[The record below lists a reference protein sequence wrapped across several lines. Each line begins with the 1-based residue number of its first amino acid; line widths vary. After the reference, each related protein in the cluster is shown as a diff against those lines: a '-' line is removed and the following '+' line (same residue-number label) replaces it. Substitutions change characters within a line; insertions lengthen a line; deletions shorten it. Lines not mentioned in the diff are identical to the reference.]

1 MRHTNIT
8 IEERFLLLVFM
19 EDIFQ
24 MMKSEKFMKT
34 HNLFNQKQL
43 QDETTVLFSNLE
55 TTTPYKIYDD
65 SDNGIIL
72 LMGVLI

>member
-1 MRHTNIT
+1 
-8 IEERFLLLVFM
+8 M

-24 MMKSEKFMKT
+24 MMKSEKFMIT
-34 HNLFNQKQL
+34 HNLFGNQKQL

-65 SDNGIIL
+65 SDNGNHLIL
-72 LMGVLI
+72 YDEKCI